1 MEERNPTPPY
11 LSLLGFTQA
20 TKSDR
25 FFCHISPCWVSPK
38 QQRAIAFSVIS
49 LPVGF
54 HPSHKGRSL
63 FPSYLSLLGETQ
75 ATNVGFH
82 PSHKGRSPI

>member
-25 FFCHISPCWVSPK
+25 FFRHISPCWVSPK
-38 QQRAIAFSVIS
+38 QQMLGFTRAT
-49 LPVGF
+49 
-54 HPSHKGRSL
+54 KGDRL
-63 FPSYLSLLGETQ
+63 FE
-75 ATNVGFH
+75 
-82 PSHKGRSPI
+82 

>member
-1 MEERNPTPPY
+1 M
-11 LSLLGFTQA
+11 GFTLA

-25 FFCHISPCWVSPK
+25 FFRHISP
-38 QQRAIAFSVIS
+38 

-63 FPSYLSLLGETQ
+63 FPSYLSLLGETR
-75 ATNVGFH
+75 ATKGDRFFRHISPCWVKPKQQMLGFTRAT
-82 PSHKGRSPI
+82 KGDRLFE